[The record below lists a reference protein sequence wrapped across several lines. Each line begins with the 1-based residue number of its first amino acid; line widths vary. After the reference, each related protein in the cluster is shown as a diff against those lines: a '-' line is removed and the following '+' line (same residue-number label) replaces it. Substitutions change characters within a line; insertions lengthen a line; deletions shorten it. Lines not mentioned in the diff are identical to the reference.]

1 MLPRSVL
8 EAVVTWLVNTHL
20 RHVLE
25 ITDPAAQLSVCP
37 GSGRITLAKVRL
49 KGAAVRQLV
58 PGLEVRGGEVG
69 LLQLSLP
76 PASLGSDPLVLVIED
91 VNIVLGPSSSQ
102 RTEAE
107 NLVCLNVSIDVN
119 TSFF

>member
-1 MLPRSVL
+1 MVPRSVL
-8 EAVVTWLVNTHL
+8 EAVVTWLVNTRL

-25 ITDPAAQLSVCP
+25 ITDPAAQLSVST

-102 RTEAE
+102 RTVAE